1 MSLTALAWS
10 MRKDLSIVPFR
21 VLLHLA
27 DSADY
32 QGACWI
38 THEEVSQ
45 KAGVNEETVVETV
58 GLLEQ
63 MGLVSQSVPQVHLN
77 LASTEHEIESFNLSF
92 HSREEAAASRAKYET
107 FDDGE

>member
-63 MGLVSQSVPQVHLN
+63 MGLIRQSVPQVYLN
-77 LASTEHEIESFNLSF
+77 LASKEHEISTFDLSF
-92 HSREEAAASRAKYET
+92 PSPAEAVAMRAKYET

>member
-10 MRKDLSIVPFR
+10 MRKDLPIVPFR
-21 VLLHLA
+21 VLLNLA
-27 DSADY
+27 ESADY

-38 THEEVSQ
+38 SLKQVSQ
-45 KAGVNEETVVETV
+45 RAGVNEETAVETV

-63 MGLVSQSVPQVHLN
+63 MGLVSQSVPQVRLN
-77 LASTEHEIESFNLSF
+77 LASNEHEIETFKLSLR
-92 HSREEAAASRAKYET
+92 SREEAAASRAKYET